1 MLVDAEAIPGSES
14 LQLVEL
20 QWVATLSSSKVL
32 TLARGAYKD
41 SPYAWAGPNKAISR
55 GLATRIEKC
64 SAGEVVATFAV
75 RLSKTAPQLQAL
87 EAARPAGQA
96 ARILTVKPKFTFHC
110 AAASS
115 SAHAKFELSDLGD
128 TRLLTAIRELQ
139 HGVPMT
145 VELGRD
151 DTSTRRHLVRAVFLA
166 YQCPDD
172 IRELGR
178 ARGRPGPLR
187 IEVTRR
193 DDDGY
198 DYDVKV
204 VGMGRIFSPKVLRDF
219 QKLRLR
225 ATRWA
230 SRRHAARCLI
240 NPMMFV
246 GLFGGLAPFREEGA
260 VDEFLARGERHEG
273 VVDDAAAAW
282 GEALAAERRLAGGR
296 RPGAQAPHLQPL
308 AG

>member
-1 MLVDAEAIPGSES
+1 
-14 LQLVEL
+14 
-20 QWVATLSSSKVL
+20 
-32 TLARGAYKD
+32 
-41 SPYAWAGPNKAISR
+41 
-55 GLATRIEKC
+55 
-64 SAGEVVATFAV
+64 
-75 RLSKTAPQLQAL
+75 
-87 EAARPAGQA
+87 
-96 ARILTVKPKFTFHC
+96 
-110 AAASS
+110 
-115 SAHAKFELSDLGD
+115 
-128 TRLLTAIRELQ
+128 
-139 HGVPMT
+139 MT

-172 IRELGR
+172 IRELLGEGP
-178 ARGRPGPLR
+178 ADDPGPLR

-225 ATRWA
+225 AA
-230 SRRHAARCLI
+230 HAMGVPVAHAARCLI

-282 GEALAAERRLAGGR
+282 GEALAAERDGSPEDDGPGGPKPHIYSLSRANDADKLVDHVKQRLKREEKDLASLQEGDGDFRMKADRVAMLQRFVAIFQYKGADPPDQLFPSPSSRRAPSTARIVALPTVVEDGGSRPR
-296 RPGAQAPHLQPL
+296 RPTSSPSGALSALSCPLKDARPRAPRS
-308 AG
+308 